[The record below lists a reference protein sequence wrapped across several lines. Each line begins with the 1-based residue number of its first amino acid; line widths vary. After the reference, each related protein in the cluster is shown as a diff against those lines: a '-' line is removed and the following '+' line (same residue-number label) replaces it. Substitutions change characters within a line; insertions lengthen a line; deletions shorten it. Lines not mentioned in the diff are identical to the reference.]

1 MQMCLFE
8 TFQLEQKKHGDM
20 VKAKLTMTINV
31 QGDYK
36 TFGRLMVESH
46 NSLRDDFEV
55 LYSSASSIIS
65 VIIPSSL

>member
-1 MQMCLFE
+1 MGGLPNPIPQSLGLFE
-8 TFQLEQKKHGDM
+8 TWIWTSYCDDSNNYNDNNF
-20 VKAKLTMTINV
+20 

-55 LYSSASSIIS
+55 RIVVRDICFK
-65 VIIPSSL
+65 V

>member
-1 MQMCLFE
+1 MQNVSFE
-8 TFQLEQKKHGDM
+8 VEQKKHRDM
-20 VKAKLTMTINV
+20 VREKVTMTMNV